1 MLGSSVTLFPLE
13 GVSES
18 DLKKLCV
25 TLWDWKICTECQNS
39 QPCVRTECPWQRSKN
54 LKSFFRFYRNVTS
67 WNIPEVP
74 VNSHHALR
82 SHDDLFRIIQLLK
95 ENSEVPRSDLTKQY
109 FSNCG
114 KDDELHI
121 TDQHRAFNLAVRV
134 MTMISCSVESQSLG
148 SETVVWRNDKSLQE
162 FMASTF
168 PMREHP
174 SLSERDLTFSDV
186 KRLLTAKRL
195 KEIAGLKL
203 QGTDDLRNHLHLDQK
218 TGVLQIY
225 HHTSVLKEHLMATRA
240 SDQDQVST
248 DSVSR

>member
-1 MLGSSVTLFPLE
+1 M
-13 GVSES
+13 
-18 DLKKLCV
+18 
-25 TLWDWKICTECQNS
+25 
-39 QPCVRTECPWQRSKN
+39 WQRS
-54 LKSFFRFYRNVTS
+54 FFRHRFAQSIASENRQF
-67 WNIPEVP
+67 
-74 VNSHHALR
+74 HR
-82 SHDDLFRIIQLLK
+82 SLASPSITETADIHVQDDLLAPRHGDLFRIIQLLK

-134 MTMISCSVESQSLG
+134 MTMINCSVESQSLG

-168 PMREHP
+168 PIREHP
-174 SLSERDLTFSDV
+174 SLSARDLTFSDV

-218 TGVLQIY
+218 TGILQIY

-240 SDQDQVST
+240 SDQVQVST
-248 DSVSR
+248 DSVLR